1 MMHKFLLIVAFSLF
15 SKQMV
20 IAQTSSA
27 VKLSNGLPEAGKSLT
42 LVYTPTATVLEGR
55 SPISVV
61 AYYWKDAGEPDSH
74 EIKSIA
80 NGNTLSMEIRVP
92 DSVKVFALKF
102 FNGQNVDANNGKGY
116 IYPIYQDGHVVQD
129 AMAIM
134 SKIYLWGDYNL
145 GVEENT
151 SEANKFMQRE
161 LEKYSSLKKDFL
173 INRIFLLARS
183 QNEKDRALLEK
194 ELYSFLQSNEERE
207 WEAARYFFTQIN
219 KVDVA
224 DSLEKAIPKKFPNGK
239 LARRATADKIYE
251 EKDAK
256 KKESLY
262 KAWVKKFPPPTTSSQ
277 LEYDYVRGAVANAFA
292 KENNLAKAVEYVNM
306 IQTKSWRGE
315 GYAAVADILMKN
327 GQYTSAKD
335 LLKRAIDNA
344 NELMTTSN
352 SSEDVPPIVIGFS
365 GYNNMY
371 AEILYNEKKYHEALA
386 YVQKAFENDPKP
398 NENIN
403 SNYAKI
409 LIALNRD
416 QEAFE
421 KIEEVLKIGHATPET
436 KEMLRSLYVKVM
448 GSTAGYDEYMDSLKK
463 ILAEKI
469 REDLQRKMINM
480 PAPMFLLK
488 DLNGKSVSLQ
498 DLKGKTVILD
508 FWATWCAPCIR
519 SFPAMK
525 SVVNKYKDDPNVKF
539 LFIHTLERE
548 AEAMTH
554 VKKFI
559 EKNNYGSFQVLMDL
573 KNSETGSNPVIESFK
588 VNGIPAKFVID
599 KNGNI
604 RFSLAGFDGNDDAAV
619 EEIIAMIELVQ
630 KS

>member
-1 MMHKFLLIVAFSLF
+1 
-15 SKQMV
+15 MV
-20 IAQTSSA
+20 MGQAPSS
-27 VKLSNGLPEAGKSLT
+27 VKLSNASPEAGKSLI
-42 LVYTPTATVLEGR
+42 LVYTPTATVLEGK
-55 SPISVV
+55 SPISVM
-61 AYYWKDAGEPDSH
+61 AYYWKDVGEPDSH

-80 NGNTLSMEIRVP
+80 NSNTLRMEIRVP

-102 FNGQNVDANNGKGY
+102 FNGENVDANNGKGY
-116 IYPIYQDGHVVQD
+116 IYPIYQNGQVVQD

-145 GVEENT
+145 SVEENIP
-151 SEANKFMQRE
+151 EANKFMQRE
-161 LEKYSSLKKDFL
+161 LEKFPSLKKDFL
-173 INRIFLLARS
+173 IIRIFLLVRS
-183 QNEKDRALLEK
+183 ENEEDKALLEK
-194 ELYSFLQSNEERE
+194 ELYSLLQSNEERE
-207 WEAARYFFTQIN
+207 WEAARYFFSQIN
-219 KVDVA
+219 NVAVA
-224 DSLEKAIPKKFPNGK
+224 DSLEKAIPKKFPNGE

-256 KKESLY
+256 KMELLY
-262 KAWVKKFPPPTTSSQ
+262 KAWVKKFPPPKPSNQ

-292 KENNLAKAVEYVNM
+292 KENNLAKALEYANM

-315 GYAAVADILMKN
+315 GYAGVADILMKN
-327 GQYTSAKD
+327 GHYTSAKD

-344 NELMTTSN
+344 HELMTTSN
-352 SSEDVPPIVIGFS
+352 STGDAPPIVIGYS

-371 AEILYNEKKYHEALA
+371 AETLYKEKKYGEALT
-386 YVQKAFENDPKP
+386 YVQKAFENDAKP
-398 NENIN
+398 NERMY

-416 QEAFE
+416 REALE
-421 KIEEVLKIGHATPET
+421 KIEEVLKMGHATSET
-436 KEMLRSLYVKVM
+436 TEMSRSLYVKIK
-448 GSTAGYDEYMDSLKK
+448 GSNAGYGEYMDSLKK
-463 ILAEKI
+463 ILAVKVK
-469 REDLQRKMINM
+469 EDLRRKMINQ
-480 PAPMFLLK
+480 PAPMFVLK
-488 DLNGKSVSLQ
+488 DLNGNTVSLQ

-525 SVVNKYKDDPNVKF
+525 RAVNKYKDDPNVKF
-539 LFIHTLERE
+539 LFIHTMET
-548 AEAMTH
+548 AADATTH

-559 EKNNYGSFQVLMDL
+559 ENNDYGSFQVLMDL
-573 KNSETGSNPVIESFK
+573 KNPDTGSNPVVESFK

-619 EEIIAMIELVQ
+619 EEIIAMIELAQ
-630 KS
+630 K